1 MLQIARGTN
10 NTIIL
15 TLNESKTLENPY
27 YLMKMVS
34 RDSRT
39 TKTFIL
45 SSDQSSYTDRFN
57 KFVITESA
65 TEILTSGTVTL
76 KPTGIW
82 YWEVYEQLSST
93 NLNVNS
99 ADNQIPIESGQAKVT
114 GTVDTIKIYNGQ
126 TKEYKYPSTGST

>member
-1 MLQIARGTN
+1 MLQIARGSN

-15 TLNESKTLENPY
+15 TLNESKTLTNPY

-34 RDSRT
+34 SDSRT
-39 TKTFIL
+39 VKTFIL
-45 SSDQSSYTDRFN
+45 ASDLSGHTDRFN

-65 TEILTSGTVTL
+65 TEVLTSGTVTL

-82 YWEVYEQLSST
+82 DWEVYEQTSST
-93 NLNVNS
+93 NLNVNA
-99 ADNQIPIESGQAKVT
+99 ADNQVPLESGQAKVT

-126 TKEYKYPSTGST
+126 TKEYKYPTTGST

>member
-1 MLQIARGTN
+1 
-10 NTIIL
+10 
-15 TLNESKTLENPY
+15 
-27 YLMKMVS
+27 MKMVS

>member
-1 MLQIARGTN
+1 MLQIARGAN

-15 TLNESKTLENPY
+15 TLNESKTLTSPY

-39 TKTFIL
+39 EKTFIL
-45 SSDQSSYTDRFN
+45 AADQSSYTDRYN
-57 KFVITESA
+57 KFVITESD
-65 TEILTSGTVTL
+65 TEVLTSGTVTL

-82 YWEVYEQLSST
+82 YWEVYEQTSST
-93 NLNVNS
+93 NLNVN
-99 ADNQIPIESGQAKVT
+99 AATNQVPIENGEAKVT
-114 GTVDTIKIYNGQ
+114 GTVDTVKAYNGQ

>member
-1 MLQIARGTN
+1 MLQIARGAN

-15 TLNESKTLENPY
+15 TLNESKTLDNPY

-34 RDSRT
+34 QDSRT
-39 TKTFIL
+39 VKTFIL
-45 SSDQSSYTDRFN
+45 ASDLSGYTDRFN

-65 TEILTSGTVTL
+65 TEVLTSGTVTL

-82 YWEVYEQLSST
+82 YWEVYEQTSST
-93 NLNVNS
+93 NLNVNA
-99 ADNQIPIESGQAKVT
+99 ADNQVPIESGQAKVT
-114 GTVDTIKIYNGQ
+114 GTTDTIKIFNGQ